1 MNHIFPEQVD
11 AFETRTNSQAQI
23 LSCMSILTSILAESI
38 KPKTSDAEK
47 LEKKI
52 DPQNF
57 ELPDSTD
64 SIGPEMPK
72 VDENLSAF
80 QESRLIDGL
89 R

>member
-23 LSCMSILTSILAESI
+23 LSCMSILTSILSI

-57 ELPDSTD
+57 EQPDSYD
-64 SIGPEMPK
+64 SIDPEMPK

-80 QESRLIDGL
+80 QESRIIDGL